1 MMQILTKRIAL
12 FAACESIRAKK
23 VFPIID
29 FFLLTN
35 KLPAQPNMRAVQN
48 EVSLYFYFY

>member
-1 MMQILTKRIAL
+1 MNSWHDADFDKA

-29 FFLLTN
+29 FLLTN
-35 KLPAQPNMRAVQN
+35 KLPAQPNIRAVQN
-48 EVSLYFYFY
+48 EVSLYFYF